1 MLAFYQCRP
10 SKTKYLT
17 FTLCLQSYISV
28 FAFNLTGTLPDQ
40 HFGSHFT
47 REETEVLGGRR
58 TYGRPTT
65 RTWREPGVRA
75 AYLVSVSRNITC
87 NSNRRLSRLG
97 GLEQR
102 NVLGNKRR
110 AGPAQCQPP
119 GLQGE
124 WGGGG
129 GAKGWLHSAESAAP
143 GTRAGGSGTKR
154 VRVGLGAGGK
164 RAAEPGEWGRGPCRE
179 SRRGAAG
186 PTRSG
191 AGPAPERV
199 GAEGRGPSLG
209 IEGGARPRGRGGDGA
224 GMGRG
229 LCGREWGQSG
239 CRPGLAQ
246 AGTRGIAQGRG
257 ICRWEGPSGGESAR
271 GRPMG
276 SGPPRVRAG
285 PRLCRSRL
293 GPGPSPSPAWSCFL
307 LCELT

>member
-65 RTWREPGVRA
+65 RTWREPGFRA

-224 GMGRG
+224 GPVPERVGSERVPARARTGGDPRDSAGPGNLPLGRAERWG
-229 LCGREWGQSG
+229 KREGAPDG
-239 CRPGLAQ
+239 VRPA
-246 AGTRGIAQGRG
+246 
-257 ICRWEGPSGGESAR
+257 PSAR
-271 GRPMG
+271 RPEALPLAAG
-276 SGPPRVRAG
+276 SWTE
-285 PRLCRSRL
+285 SF
-293 GPGPSPSPAWSCFL
+293 PGVVLFPL
-307 LCELT
+307 V